1 MKPLPEVHSFGM
13 PKLTARSPVEL
24 QWKNSTITKIERS
37 ELKAQNA
44 RCIWFTGLSGA
55 GKTTLA
61 NLLDETLYKSGH
73 HTYVLDGDRC
83 RDGICN
89 DLDFSHAGRMEN
101 VRRVSE
107 VAKLMVDA
115 GLIVIV
121 SLISPLIAQRQQ
133 ARKLFEPGEFIEVYL
148 NTPLATCE
156 KRDAKGLYK
165 KARQG
170 LIPDFTGISSAYE
183 PPESAE
189 IVLDGQAPLSDL
201 LEEMLQALRQPVTN
215 EKSTC
220 DQADER
226 CGQA

>member
-1 MKPLPEVHSFGM
+1 MSEVHRLSLSIAK
-13 PKLTARSPVEL
+13 PAPRASCEL
-24 QWKNSTITKIERS
+24 QWKDSAIKKIDRA
-37 ELKAQNA
+37 ELKAQSA
-44 RCIWFTGLSGA
+44 CCIWLTGLSGA

-61 NLLDETLYKSGH
+61 NLLDESLHRAGR
-73 HTYVLDGDRC
+73 HTFVLDGDRC

-89 DLDFSHAGRMEN
+89 DLDFSPEGRMEN

-148 NTPLATCE
+148 NTPLSTCE
-156 KRDAKGLYK
+156 QRDAKGLYK

-189 IVLDGQAPLSDL
+189 VVLDGQAPIGDL
-201 LEEMLQALRQPVTN
+201 LRQMLQALKQPLDI
-215 EKSTC
+215 E
-220 DQADER
+220 QASLR
-226 CGQA
+226 AS

>member
-1 MKPLPEVHSFGM
+1 MKPLPEVHRLALSI
-13 PKLTARSPVEL
+13 PKLAPRAPCEL
-24 QWKNSTITKIERS
+24 QWKNSAITKIDRA
-37 ELKAQNA
+37 ELKAQSA
-44 RCIWFTGLSGA
+44 CCIWLTGLSGA

-61 NLLDETLYKSGH
+61 NLLDESLHRSGR
-73 HTYVLDGDRC
+73 HTFVLDGDRC

-89 DLDFSHAGRMEN
+89 DLDFSPEGRMEN

-107 VAKLMVDA
+107 VARLMVDA

-133 ARKLFEPGEFIEVYL
+133 ARKLFEPGEFVEVYL

-156 KRDAKGLYK
+156 QRDAKGLYK

-189 IVLDGQAPLSDL
+189 VVLDGQAPIGDL
-201 LEEMLQALRQPVTN
+201 LRQMLQALQQPLDIEEATLRA
-215 EKSTC
+215 S
-220 DQADER
+220 
-226 CGQA
+226 

>member
-1 MKPLPEVHSFGM
+1 MKPSPEAHQRVFGT
-13 PKLTARSPVEL
+13 PKRTARSSLEL
-24 QWKNSTITKIERS
+24 QWNDSAITKIKRS
-37 ELKAQNA
+37 ELKAQSA
-44 RCIWFTGLSGA
+44 CCIWLTGLSGA

-61 NLLDETLYKSGH
+61 NLLDETLYKLGH
-73 HTYVLDGDRC
+73 HTFVLDGDRC
-83 RDGICN
+83 RDGICS
-89 DLDFSHAGRMEN
+89 DLDFTHAGRMEN

-133 ARKLFEPGEFIEVYL
+133 ARRLFEPGEFIEVYL

-156 KRDAKGLYK
+156 QRDAKGLYK

-183 PPESAE
+183 PPERPE
-189 IVLDGQAPLSDL
+189 ITLDGQAPLEDL
-201 LEEMLQALRQPVTN
+201 LSEMLQALRKPLES
-215 EKSTC
+215 EKISLR
-220 DQADER
+220 AS
-226 CGQA
+226 